1 MYGAPTAPRLSL
13 AHARSLALFRS
24 CARSLSLSLSHTLT
38 QVWLNDNPLQPLKAD
53 GTSGGVIDEERGP
66 TFLESLQSILP
77 PQLSHPLI
85 AGIAAPFPN
94 LHAPSPPPHA
104 SPDAPDPAAPPD
116 ADADRP
122 MAATAPPTAPPP
134 PPASLL
140 EKAAMMREESQK
152 KASSSSAGG
161 TAAAKPRP
169 WASLHT
175 LVVPAHYTIQ
185 AFHAPTDSLPELG
198 EGGWP
203 ELMRADAAGGAPR
216 ATTSAVMILADSRRR
231 RAPPAL
237 LQRLEV
243 LLPIPLQRPQRSEVR
258 PLCSVLQ

>member
-1 MYGAPTAPRLSL
+1 MRALSL
-13 AHARSLALFRS
+13 SFAHAL
-24 CARSLSLSLSHTLT
+24 ARSLSLSHTHTQT

-85 AGIAAPFPN
+85 AGIASPFPS

-104 SPDAPDPAAPPD
+104 SPDVRDPAAPAD

-185 AFHAPTDSLPELG
+185 AFHAPTDSLPELR

-243 LLPIPLQRPQRSEVR
+243 LLPIPPQRSQRSEVR
-258 PLCSVLQ
+258 PLCSVLR

>member
-1 MYGAPTAPRLSL
+1 MRGLSL
-13 AHARSLALFRS
+13 SFARALARSLTH
-24 CARSLSLSLSHTLT
+24 ARTHA

-85 AGIAAPFPN
+85 AGIASPFPSLN
-94 LHAPSPPPHA
+94 APSPPPHA
-104 SPDAPDPAAPPD
+104 SPDAPDPAAPSD
-116 ADADRP
+116 GDADRP
-122 MAATAPPTAPPP
+122 MAANAPPTPPP
-134 PPASLL
+134 TPPPSPSSAAAAASLL
-140 EKAAMMREESQK
+140 EKAAMMRQEAQK
-152 KASSSSAGG
+152 KEAQEKASSSGG

-169 WASLHT
+169 WASIHT

-185 AFHAPTDSLPELG
+185 AFHAPTDSLPELR
-198 EGGWP
+198 EGGWA

-231 RAPPAL
+231 RPPPAL

-243 LLPIPLQRPQRSEVR
+243 LLPIPLQRPQSSEVR
-258 PLCSVLQ
+258 PLCPVLR